1 MSYNKM
7 ATMATATQYQTAPQK
22 VVTRAPNQET
32 APQSKGVKGGPVL
45 FWLVAGIAV
54 GADIVDIFTSLLGL
68 AALGL
73 QIIPIVGTAA
83 GMAIGAFS
91 IGINVVSGLFINFTM
106 FTYFAYIGGS
116 LGRRL
121 AVMSIGAIMEL
132 IPGLEVLP
140 LTTAMFFLAYSIGK
154 IKILQT
160 GASFIGTGKKLLHT

>member
-1 MSYNKM
+1 M
-7 ATMATATQYQTAPQK
+7 TTVTQYQTAPQK
-22 VVTRAPNQET
+22 VIKQAPIQEA
-32 APQSKGVKGGPVL
+32 APQKKGVKGGPVL

-54 GADIVDIFTSLLGL
+54 GADIIDIFTSLLGL
-68 AALGL
+68 VALGL

-91 IGINVVSGLFINFTM
+91 IGINFVSGLFINFTM
-106 FTYFAYIGGS
+106 LTYFAYIGGS

-121 AVMSIGAIMEL
+121 VVISIGAIMEV

-160 GASFIGTGKKLLHT
+160 GVSLVGTGKKLLHI